1 MRSITTTVLVLL
13 GFFFTINNSYAH
25 DMGNCAQVD
34 SALERLDCYDGQAK
48 FLSSQG
54 IEDREV
60 AAQTSPAPISKSNA
74 VRDQT
79 EGAAPASKKSSFLSK
94 PIESPIEYSATIAK
108 VVKGKGST
116 KALVE
121 LSNGQIWQIQKS
133 RLVTFKV
140 GNDVVVKQGLIGGYM
155 LRVAGGGSYRVK
167 QIK

>member
-13 GFFFTINNSYAH
+13 GFFITVKTSYAH
-25 DMGNCAQVD
+25 DTGNCAQVD
-34 SALERLDCYDGQAK
+34 SALERLDCYDRQAK
-48 FLSSQG
+48 LPNSQSPG
-54 IEDREV
+54 AQEL

-79 EGAAPASKKSSFLSK
+79 EGAAPASKKPSFLSK